1 MRRSSQRTPLHYSA
15 DTCFVSSGVAS
26 PRQPINSD
34 SISGSS
40 LMARSPLEP
49 GPQHCWMDH
58 LSACPGGGSGG
69 VVVVGVIL
77 NPANLIKTPPRTH
90 THTHTPH
97 PTPPACVLR
106 ARPTS
111 PWWPVLAT
119 TIIGVMMKKC
129 PPNNLFSSHLAE
141 YAQRLLTG
149 LIANCAWQVLFP
161 PRLRTWGL
169 MMVLVRLS

>member
-69 VVVVGVIL
+69 VVVVGVTL

-90 THTHTPH
+90 THTHTH
-97 PTPPACVLR
+97 PTPPHLPVFYGLGQHLR
-106 ARPTS
+106 GDRSLPPPS
-111 PWWPVLAT
+111 SGWWW
-119 TIIGVMMKKC
+119 K
-129 PPNNLFSSHLAE
+129 S
-141 YAQRLLTG
+141 
-149 LIANCAWQVLFP
+149 
-161 PRLRTWGL
+161 
-169 MMVLVRLS
+169 VRLIISFLLIWASMHRDY